1 MKSSIVVC
9 DRGAGAHRASTGR
22 CRQGSQPRCGNN
34 LPGKAFFF
42 RRARLLRSRSRRN
55 ADEHHVGDPKLRR
68 AYSSVCQF
76 NAFFLNCSC
85 SKAAV
90 HPAVRQV
97 ETGSGGITIWPRS
110 DHRWIVS
117 LAWPMSDGRSPP
129 AAGMVSRPAREPSAR
144 MTPSEPP
151 GVTACPSM
159 VRGLFSW
166 RSAVARKRC
175 CHICHNFEA
184 L

>member
-22 CRQGSQPRCGNN
+22 CRQGLQTRCGNN
-34 LPGKAFFF
+34 LPGKAFFPTGAF
-42 RRARLLRSRSRRN
+42 AAFAITSQWRRTPCGRSKARRAC
-55 ADEHHVGDPKLRR
+55 
-68 AYSSVCQF
+68 SSVCQF
-76 NAFFLNCSC
+76 NAFLNCSC

-117 LAWPMSDGRSPP
+117 PAWPMSDGRSPP

-144 MTPSEPP
+144 MTQSEPP